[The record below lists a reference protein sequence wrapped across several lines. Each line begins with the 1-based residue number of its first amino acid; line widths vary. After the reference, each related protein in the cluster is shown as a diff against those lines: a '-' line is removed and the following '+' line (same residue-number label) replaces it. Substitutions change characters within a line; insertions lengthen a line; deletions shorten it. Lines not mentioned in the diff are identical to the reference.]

1 MCRVLCTL
9 ACGDLLSKHRA
20 VAWALERLPEPWCST
35 VERSQTWCVDDTLD
49 PTIVPE
55 VMQFVCWVASDGE
68 SVVWREETTK
78 FGRVR
83 LTPRWSRPGMWRDL
97 PAELYDGNA
106 GIADAGANPGAA
118 DRGR

>member
-20 VAWALERLPEPWCST
+20 VAWALERLPEPWYST
-35 VERSQTWCVDDTLD
+35 VERSQTWCVDDTLN

-68 SVVWREETTK
+68 SVVCQS
-78 FGRVR
+78 RVLNPSLEPTGDVAR
-83 LTPRWSRPGMWRDL
+83 F
-97 PAELYDGNA
+97 A
-106 GIADAGANPGAA
+106 GGIV
-118 DRGR
+118 